1 MPSSLVRG
9 DAVARAADLA
19 DPTLGDSWVASS
31 HLVSDV
37 ITKQAGVFHD
47 RLDELG
53 KSRPQEFPL
62 LRNIVV
68 AEDRET
74 ALRDAGPFLE
84 ASYRIFGQWGLFTG
98 PVGADKEQLDIEELI
113 AGRVIIGSPDECAEQ
128 LSALKAGTDFTRLV
142 ARVQWLG
149 MDQDIVL
156 RTIKLL
162 GEEVAPIVG

>member
-1 MPSSLVRG
+1 M
-9 DAVARAADLA
+9 
-19 DPTLGDSWVASS
+19 
-31 HLVSDV
+31 
-37 ITKQAGVFHD
+37 
-47 RLDELG
+47 
-53 KSRPQEFPL
+53 
-62 LRNIVV
+62 
-68 AEDRET
+68 
-74 ALRDAGPFLE
+74 
-84 ASYRIFGQWGLFTG
+84 GLFTG

-162 GEEVAPIVG
+162 GEEVAPERGLMMREACQYVSSVTF